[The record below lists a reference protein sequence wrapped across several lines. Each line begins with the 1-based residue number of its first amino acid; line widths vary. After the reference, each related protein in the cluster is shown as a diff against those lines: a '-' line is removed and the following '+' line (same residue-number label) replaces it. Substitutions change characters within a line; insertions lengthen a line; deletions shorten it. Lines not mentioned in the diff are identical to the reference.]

1 MGKKRRGGPVP
12 LRQVMKRQRG
22 DLASLQR
29 RTRLLEDATAELG
42 RSLPARM
49 AGHWQVAAL
58 TRAALVISVE
68 SPVWATVLRGH
79 QRDLLN
85 AAASLL
91 GSQPA
96 QLQIRVSAARQ
107 TRNRPAGHQ
116 LSPESASILEEA
128 ASTVD
133 HPGLADAL
141 RRLARHRT
149 E

>member
-1 MGKKRRGGPVP
+1 MGTKQRRGPVP

-91 GSQPA
+91 GSRPA
-96 QLQIRVSAARQ
+96 QLQIRVAAARQ
-107 TRNRPAGHQ
+107 TRHRSAGHR
-116 LSPESASILEEA
+116 LSPDSARILEETA
-128 ASTVD
+128 GAID
-133 HPGLADAL
+133 HPALADAL
-141 RRLARHRT
+141 RRLARHRAK
-149 E
+149 